1 MEYIFLVVSMLS
13 STSRSLLSKRLSPF
27 TSTLAGFGAV
37 NSLIS
42 GTAFVLALVYCAAY
56 GSFALSGLTLAL
68 GLLYAVFTVLAQ
80 LSYMR
85 ALAGGRVSSV
95 SFFYSCGFLIPTAAG
110 LIVWREVISPV
121 GAIGILLLLPA
132 FWFCGSKDV
141 KEKKATE
148 NKGSAWVI
156 WALAAMASSGAVG
169 LIQKIHRTSESAGEV
184 GGFLAVSMGASF
196 VLSLLPLIFSG
207 KSPKSFGMR
216 KSDAAASAGCGICVG
231 ASNIINLILTGLI
244 PAVIFFPVFNGGV
257 VVLSAAAARV
267 FCGEKMTKKGLCG
280 MIIGLCGI
288 MLAALR

>member
-1 MEYIFLVVSMLS
+1 MLS
-13 STSRSLLSKRLSPF
+13 STSRSLLSKRLSGF

-37 NSLIS
+37 NSVIS
-42 GTAFVLALVYCAAY
+42 GTAFILVLIYCAFGGGIAI
-56 GSFALSGLTLAL
+56 SGLTLAF

-85 ALAGGRVSSV
+85 ALAGGRVSGV

-110 LIVWREVISPV
+110 LVVWHEGISFI
-121 GAIGILLLLPA
+121 GAVGILLLLPA
-132 FWFCGSKDV
+132 FRLCGAKDRD
-141 KEKKATE
+141 EKTTDE
-148 NKGSAWVI
+148 NKGGAWVM
-156 WALAAMASSGAVG
+156 WALAAMVSSGVVG
-169 LIQKIHRTSESAGEV
+169 LIQKIHRTSGSAGEV

-196 VLSLLPLIFSG
+196 ILSLLPLILSG
-207 KSPKSFGMR
+207 QSPKSFGIGKR
-216 KSDAAASAGCGICVG
+216 DAASAVGCGVCVG

-257 VVLSAAAARV
+257 VILSAAAARV

-280 MIIGLCGI
+280 ILIGLCGI